1 MKEIKKERVVFDY
14 EYEAY
19 DGSIF
24 KTKEECIKYEETAQ
38 CVIIKKFN
46 DLIEYSS
53 NECSLFNCGSDDYII
68 DFVKLKTQDEADT
81 IMQMLEFCNTNDT
94 RTRKLIKEAQE
105 NNDYLLIG
113 HDTYDVNNIYVWNT
127 RSSILNSIK
136 ENLFFEVN
144 KEKK

>member
-1 MKEIKKERVVFDY
+1 MKEIKKEWVVFDY
-14 EYEAY
+14 KYEAY

-68 DFVKLKTQDEADT
+68 DFVKPKTQDDADT
-81 IMQMLEFCNTNDT
+81 IMQMLELCNANDD
-94 RTRKLIKEAQE
+94 RARKLIKEAQE
-105 NNDYLLIG
+105 NDDYLLIG

>member
-68 DFVKLKTQDEADT
+68 DFVKPKTQDEADT
-81 IMQMLEFCNTNDT
+81 IMQMLELYNANDD
-94 RTRKLIKEAQE
+94 RARKLIKEAQE

-113 HDTYDVNNIYVWNT
+113 HDTYDVNNIYIWNT

>member
-68 DFVKLKTQDEADT
+68 DFVKPKTQDDADT
-81 IMQMLEFCNTNDT
+81 IMQILELCNANDD
-94 RTRKLIKEAQE
+94 RARKLIKEAQE

-113 HDTYDVNNIYVWNT
+113 HDAYDANNIYIWNT